1 MHLKWIVFHLV
12 PAQSSHASEDALFP
26 RHFGTRSRAL
36 SKFLPHLPQFLHSLN
51 TYPNSNK
58 MPSKLSKIQ
67 KHVTKKKGAK
77 ATSLHENSR
86 DAHRLRQAGARD
98 DKVARMT
105 AVRNKVNK
113 QWIDRVA
120 FFRDRLPETLHPLE
134 AEKIQGLVR
143 DYLARSD
150 EEIEQ
155 LRAGRRAGRPAST
168 RQTLLEQQRK
178 VEEKEF
184 ESGFWMP
191 NLQDEE
197 TITRLDGW
205 KGDWV
210 GLGVMRFVRVS
221 KDGTVGGSAF
231 PPRGAS

>member
-1 MHLKWIVFHLV
+1 
-12 PAQSSHASEDALFP
+12 
-26 RHFGTRSRAL
+26 
-36 SKFLPHLPQFLHSLN
+36 
-51 TYPNSNK
+51 
-58 MPSKLSKIQ
+58 MPSKLAKVQ
-67 KHVTKKKGAK
+67 KHVNKKKGAK

-98 DKVARMT
+98 DRVARLT
-105 AVRNKVNK
+105 SVREKANK

-120 FFRDRLPETLHPLE
+120 FFRNNLPETLHPLE
-134 AEKIQGLVR
+134 MEKIRALVQ
-143 DYLARSD
+143 DYLARGD
-150 EEIEQ
+150 EELDQ
-155 LRAGRRAGRPAST
+155 LRAERRTGRPAST

-178 VEEKEF
+178 MEEKEF

-191 NLQDEE
+191 NLQDDE
-197 TITRLDGW
+197 TLTKLDGW

-221 KDGTVGGSAF
+221 KDGAVGESSF